1 MIETLR
7 EMMKAI
13 ENLDRRIERLE
24 KLFIHITQRK

>member
-24 KLFIHITQRK
+24 KLFIHKTQRK